1 MEGFFD
7 SIATGF
13 PAMFTAG
20 GDALGSLVGT
30 WPPWPLLALAVGV
43 IVGVL
48 NGAMPGGAVPSLIV
62 LLGFAYGLDPYIA
75 LPLAIGMV
83 ATVPTGDTLPAVLL
97 GMPGSTSGQATIL
110 DGNPMARR
118 GRAGVALSAAYF
130 ASLLGGITGA
140 IFLFLTIPVARPV
153 VNTFSAAEFFVL
165 GLVAIAVVG
174 VVSSGALLRGL
185 MAGAFGLLIAS
196 IGYDDATGVQ
206 RLTFGIDY
214 LWDGIHII
222 PVVIGLFAL
231 PEFFDLIVSDVSIAR
246 HASAQQSDASGQ
258 RREGMFAVLRNWFLV
273 IRSAAMGVFVGLLPG
288 IGGSLAQ
295 WLSYASA
302 RQTVRGGTETFG
314 TGDIRGV
321 IAPESANNAVDGG
334 QLVPTLFFG
343 VPGSVGMALFLGLL
357 IILDVRPGPDM
368 LGRQLPLTLTI
379 AFSLVLANVFATGLA
394 LGFTPLLTRIA
405 FIRPNVLV
413 PIILAVMTIAA
424 FQANR
429 SIYDLIVMLAFGGL
443 GYFMKT
449 YGWPRPPI
457 IIAVILGSII
467 ERYYRISTVAFGLDG
482 IFTRPAVIIILLIA
496 IGTAAYTVWMQRS
509 VGRTLA
515 KQEAEFAARG
525 AAPPAPSAP
534 PPPPAGGSGD
544 APAEL
549 GSAESGG
556 LAESGSAESG
566 AGEESGAEPRA
577 SGFARRLRPTASGW
591 FIAALGVVFAYTL
604 WQTYNWSEDGARLP
618 RVVVIA
624 GLALV
629 GVYLLKHLVTA
640 ASGGGRIMDIGRTIT
655 GDDRRVLLLRTAK
668 ALGTTIGLVA
678 AIWLVGFQ
686 ISLPLYV
693 GLYLLV
699 FGRVHWVVAA
709 AWGVLFVALIYLFF
723 DKVICIPWIDPVLG
737 DLLPDI
743 LVGRARIG
751 GCIG

>member
-1 MEGFFD
+1 MEGGFFE
-7 SIATGF
+7 SIVTGF

-20 GDALGSLVGT
+20 GEALGNLAG
-30 WPPWPLLALAVGV
+30 WQPMLALAVGV
-43 IVGVL
+43 TVGVL

-110 DGNPMARR
+110 DGNPLARR

-130 ASLLGGITGA
+130 ASLLGGIIGA
-140 IFLFLTIPVARPV
+140 VFLFAVIPVARPV
-153 VNTFSAAEFFVL
+153 VRTFGAPEFFVL

-196 IGYDDATGVQ
+196 VGYNNATGSH

-214 LWDGIHII
+214 LWDGIHVI

-231 PEFFDLIVSDVSIAR
+231 PEFFDMVVSDVSIAR
-246 HASAQQSDASGQ
+246 RAQAEQFNASAQ

-273 IRSAAMGVFVGLLPG
+273 IRSAAMGVFIGLLPG

-368 LGRQLPLTLTI
+368 LNRQLPLTMTI

-405 FIRPNVLV
+405 FVRPNVLV
-413 PIILAVMTIAA
+413 PIILAVMTVAA
-424 FQANR
+424 FSSEPLHLRLGRNARVRRAGLLYENLR
-429 SIYDLIVMLAFGGL
+429 LAPPSRHHRRYSGKHHRAFLRARNGGARAGRDIHAPRRHHHSPDRRRHGGL
-443 GYFMKT
+443 HGVDAAER
-449 YGWPRPPI
+449 RPD
-457 IIAVILGSII
+457 AGEARGGVRGA
-467 ERYYRISTVAFGLDG
+467 ERRSPC
-482 IFTRPAVIIILLIA
+482 R
-496 IGTAAYTVWMQRS
+496 AASACGRQR
-509 VGRTLA
+509 RR
-515 KQEAEFAARG
+515 ARG
-525 AAPPAPSAP
+525 ARRGVRRRTRRAASAPS
-534 PPPPAGGSGD
+534 
-544 APAEL
+544 
-549 GSAESGG
+549 ESW
-556 LAESGSAESG
+556 A
-566 AGEESGAEPRA
+566 
-577 SGFARRLRPTASGW
+577 T
-591 FIAALGVVFAYTL
+591 
-604 WQTYNWSEDGARLP
+604 
-618 RVVVIA
+618 
-624 GLALV
+624 
-629 GVYLLKHLVTA
+629 
-640 ASGGGRIMDIGRTIT
+640 GGGAD
-655 GDDRRVLLLRTAK
+655 
-668 ALGTTIGLVA
+668 
-678 AIWLVGFQ
+678 W
-686 ISLPLYV
+686 P
-693 GLYLLV
+693 
-699 FGRVHWVVAA
+699 
-709 AWGVLFVALIYLFF
+709 
-723 DKVICIPWIDPVLG
+723 
-737 DLLPDI
+737 
-743 LVGRARIG
+743 
-751 GCIG
+751 

>member
-1 MEGFFD
+1 MDGGFFD
-7 SIATGF
+7 SIASGF
-13 PAMFTAG
+13 PAMFSAG
-20 GDALGSLVGT
+20 GDALGSLLGA

-110 DGNPMARR
+110 DGNPLARR

-140 IFLFLTIPVARPV
+140 VFLFAVIPVARPV

-185 MAGAFGLLIAS
+185 MAGALGLLIAS

-206 RLTFGIDY
+206 RLTFGVDY

-246 HASAQQSDASGQ
+246 RAHAEQSDASGQ

-379 AFSLVLANVFATGLA
+379 AFSLVLANVLATGLA

-405 FIRPNVLV
+405 FVRPNVLV

-429 SIYDLIVMLAFGGL
+429 SIHDLIVMLAFGGL

-467 ERYYRISTVAFGLDG
+467 ERYYGISTVAFGLDG
-482 IFTRPAVIIILLIA
+482 IFRRPAVIIIILIA
-496 IGTAAYTVWMQRS
+496 VGTAGYTVWMQRS

-515 KQEAEFAARG
+515 KQEAEFAARS

-534 PPPPAGGSGD
+534 PPPAGGSGD
-544 APAEL
+544 EPAVPAESDGNAPAE
-549 GSAESGG
+549 
-556 LAESGSAESG
+556 
-566 AGEESGAEPRA
+566 PRGA
-577 SGFARRLRPTASGW
+577 SGFAQRLRPTASGW
-591 FIAALGVVFAYTL
+591 FIAALAAAFAYTL
-604 WQTYNWSEDGARLP
+604 WQTYDWSEDGARLP

-624 GLALV
+624 GLALA
-629 GVYLLKHLVTA
+629 GVYLLKHLLTST
-640 ASGGGRIMDIGRTIT
+640 SGPGRIMDIGRTIT

-668 ALGTTIGLVA
+668 AIGTTVGLVA

-693 GLYLLV
+693 ALYLLV
-699 FGRVHWVVAA
+699 FGRVHWSVAV

-737 DLLPDI
+737 DSLPDI

>member
-1 MEGFFD
+1 MEGGFLND
-7 SIATGF
+7 IITGF
-13 PAMFTAG
+13 PAMFDAG
-20 GDALGSLVGT
+20 GDALGSLVAV

-110 DGNPMARR
+110 DGNPLARR

-130 ASLLGGITGA
+130 SSLLGGVIGA
-140 IFLFLTIPVARPV
+140 VFLFTVIPVARPV

-185 MAGAFGLLIAS
+185 MAGALGLLIAS
-196 IGYDDATGVQ
+196 VGYDDATGVQ
-206 RLTFGIDY
+206 RLTFGVDY
-214 LWDGIHII
+214 LWDGIHIV

-246 HASAQQSDASGQ
+246 QASTQQSDARGQ

-357 IILDVRPGPDM
+357 IVLGVNPGRDM
-368 LGRQLPLTLTI
+368 LGTQLPLTLTI
-379 AFSLVLANVFATGLA
+379 AFSLVMANVFATGLA
-394 LGFTPLLTRIA
+394 LGFTPVLTRIA
-405 FIRPNVLV
+405 FVRPNVLV
-413 PIILAVMTIAA
+413 PIILAIMTVAA

-429 SIYDLIVMLAFGGL
+429 SIYDLVVMLAFGGL

-482 IFTRPAVIIILLIA
+482 IFTRPAVIVILLIA
-496 IGTAAYTVWMQRS
+496 FGTAGYTVWMQRS

-515 KQEAEFAARG
+515 KQEAEFAARA
-525 AAPPAPSAP
+525 AAPAEP

-544 APAEL
+544 EPAAPAKPD
-549 GSAESGG
+549 AKD
-556 LAESGSAESG
+556 AP
-566 AGEESGAEPRA
+566 EPQA
-577 SGFARRLRPTASGW
+577 SIFKRRLRPTASGW
-591 FIAALGVVFAYTL
+591 FVYMLGAAFVYTL
-604 WQTYNWSEDGARLP
+604 WQASNWSEDGARLP
-618 RVVVIA
+618 RVVVIS

-629 GVYLLKHLVTA
+629 VLYALKHLLTA
-640 ASGGGRIMDIGRTIT
+640 SSGSGRIMDIGRTLT
-655 GDDRRVLLLRTAK
+655 DDDRGVLLRRTAK
-668 ALGTTIGLVA
+668 ALGTTVGLVA
-678 AIWLVGFQ
+678 AIWLIGFQ
-686 ISLPLYV
+686 IALPLYV
-693 GLYLLV
+693 TLYLLA
-699 FGRVHWVVAA
+699 FGRVHWTFAV
-709 AWGVLFVALIYLFF
+709 AWGVAFVLLIYLFF

-737 DLLPDI
+737 DFLPDI

>member
-1 MEGFFD
+1 MEGGFFE
-7 SIATGF
+7 SIVTGF
-13 PAMFTAG
+13 PAMFDAG
-20 GDALGSLVGT
+20 GDALGSLVGA

-110 DGNPMARR
+110 DGNPLARR

-130 ASLLGGITGA
+130 ASLLGGVIGA
-140 IFLFLTIPVARPV
+140 VFLFAVIPVARPV

-206 RLTFGIDY
+206 RLTFGVDY

-246 HASAQQSDASGQ
+246 RASAQQSDASGQ

-379 AFSLVLANVFATGLA
+379 AFSLVMANVFATGLA
-394 LGFTPLLTRIA
+394 LGFTPVLTRIA
-405 FIRPNVLV
+405 FVRPNVLV
-413 PIILAVMTIAA
+413 PIILAIMTVAA

-429 SIYDLIVMLAFGGL
+429 SIYDLLVMLAFGAL

-457 IIAVILGSII
+457 IIAVILGGII

-496 IGTAAYTVWMQRS
+496 VGTAGYTVWMQRS

-515 KQEAEFAARG
+515 KQEAEFAARA
-525 AAPPAPSAP
+525 AAPAEP

-544 APAEL
+544 EPSDSAKSGGKAEAKPAEPAAPGAKPAPAP
-549 GSAESGG
+549 SASI
-556 LAESGSAESG
+556 
-566 AGEESGAEPRA
+566 
-577 SGFARRLRPTASGW
+577 FKRRLRPTASGW
-591 FIAALGVVFAYTL
+591 FIAALGAAFAYTL
-604 WQTYNWSEDGARLP
+604 WQASNWSEDGARLP

-629 GVYLLKHLVTA
+629 ALYAVKHLLTA
-640 ASGGGRIMDIGRTIT
+640 SSGGGRIMDIGRTLT
-655 GDDRRVLLLRTAK
+655 DDDRGVLLRRTAK
-668 ALGTTIGLVA
+668 ALGTTVGLVA
-678 AIWLVGFQ
+678 AIWLIGFQ
-686 ISLPLYV
+686 IALPLYV
-693 GLYLLV
+693 TLYLLA
-699 FGRVHWVVAA
+699 FGRVHWSFAA
-709 AWGVLFVALIYLFF
+709 AWGVAFVALIYLFF

>member
-20 GDALGSLVGT
+20 GEALGNLAG
-30 WPPWPLLALAVGV
+30 WQPMLALAVGV
-43 IVGVL
+43 TVGVL

-110 DGNPMARR
+110 DGNPLARR

-130 ASLLGGITGA
+130 ASLLGGIIGA
-140 IFLFLTIPVARPV
+140 VFLFAVIPVARPV
-153 VNTFSAAEFFVL
+153 VRTFGAPEFFVL

-196 IGYDDATGVQ
+196 VGYNNATGSH

-214 LWDGIHII
+214 LWDGIHVI

-231 PEFFDLIVSDVSIAR
+231 PEFFDMVVSDVSIAR
-246 HASAQQSDASGQ
+246 RAQAEQFNASAQ

-273 IRSAAMGVFVGLLPG
+273 IRSAAMGVFIGLLPG

-368 LGRQLPLTLTI
+368 LNRQLPLTMTI

-405 FIRPNVLV
+405 FVRPNVLV
-413 PIILAVMTIAA
+413 PIILAVMTVAA

-429 SIYDLIVMLAFGGL
+429 SIYDLVVMLAFGGL

-449 YGWPRPPI
+449 YGWPRPPV

-467 ERYYRISTVAFGLDG
+467 ERFYGRATVGHGLEG

-496 IGTAAYTVWMQRS
+496 VGTAAYTVWMQRS
-509 VGRTLA
+509 VSRTLA
-515 KQEAEFAARG
+515 KQEAEFTARN
-525 AAPPAPSAP
+525 AAPPAA

-544 APAEL
+544 EPAEP
-549 GSAESGG
+549 A
-556 LAESGSAESG
+556 APG
-566 AGEESGAEPRA
+566 AKAAPEPRA
-577 SGFARRLRPTASGW
+577 SSFKRRLRPTASGW
-591 FIAALGVVFAYTL
+591 FIAALSVAFAYTL
-604 WQTYNWSEDGARLP
+604 WQSYDWPGSGARLP
-618 RVVVIA
+618 RVVVIS

-629 GVYLLKHLVTA
+629 VLYALKHLLTA
-640 ASGGGRIMDIGRTIT
+640 SSGAGRIMDIGRTLT
-655 GDDRRVLLLRTAK
+655 DDDRGILLRRTAK
-668 ALGTTIGLVA
+668 ALGTTAGLVA
-678 AIWLVGFQ
+678 AIWLIGFQ
-686 ISLPLYV
+686 IALPLYV
-693 GLYLLV
+693 TLYLLA
-699 FGRVHWVVAA
+699 FGRVHWTFAV
-709 AWGVLFVALIYLFF
+709 AWGVAFVLLIYLFF

>member
-394 LGFTPLLTRIA
+394 LGFTPVLTRIA

-534 PPPPAGGSGD
+534 PPAGGSGD

-549 GSAESGG
+549 GPTESGG
-556 LAESGSAESG
+556 LAESGPAESD

-640 ASGGGRIMDIGRTIT
+640 ASGGGRIMDIGRTVT

>member
-1 MEGFFD
+1 MFIE
-7 SIATGF
+7 SILEGF

-20 GDALGSLVGT
+20 GEAIGNLAN
-30 WPPWPLLALAVGV
+30 WRPILALIVGV
-43 IVGVL
+43 VVGVL

-110 DGNPMARR
+110 DGNPLARQ

-130 ASLLGGITGA
+130 ASLLGGIIGA
-140 IFLFLTIPVARPV
+140 IFLFTTIPVARPV

-185 MAGAFGLLIAS
+185 IAGAFGLLIAS
-196 IGYDDATGVQ
+196 VGYDDATGAH
-206 RLTFGIDY
+206 RLTFGQDY
-214 LWDGIHII
+214 LWDGIHVI

-231 PEFFDLIVSDVSIAR
+231 PEFFDMVVSDVSIAR
-246 HASAQQSDASGQ
+246 RAETSRFDASAQ
-258 RREGMFAVLRNWFLV
+258 RREGMGSVLKNWLLV

-302 RQTVRGGTETFG
+302 RQTVRGGTQTFG

-368 LGRQLPLTLTI
+368 LNDQLPLTMTI
-379 AFSLVLANVFATGLA
+379 AFSLVMANVLATGMA

-405 FIRPNVLV
+405 FVRPNILV

-429 SIYDLIVMLAFGGL
+429 SIYDLVVMLAFGAL

-457 IIAVILGSII
+457 IIAVVLGGII
-467 ERYYRISTVAFGLDG
+467 ERYYGIASVAFDWVDFSAPLEGV
-482 IFTRPAVIIILLIA
+482 FTRPAVIIIILIA
-496 IGTAAYTVWMQRS
+496 VGTAAYTVRMQRS
-509 VGRTLA
+509 VNRTVA
-515 KQEAEFAARG
+515 RQEAEFAAR
-525 AAPPAPSAP
+525 AEAS
-534 PPPPAGGSGD
+534 PPPAGGSDDD
-544 APAEL
+544 AAEPAEAL
-549 GSAESGG
+549 PVESKGRPP
-556 LAESGSAESG
+556 LTSL
-566 AGEESGAEPRA
+566 
-577 SGFARRLRPTASGW
+577 LRPTPSGM
-591 FIAALGVVFAYTL
+591 FIALLAFAFAFTF
-604 WQTYNWSEDGARLP
+604 WQTFEWTSQAARLP
-618 RVVVIA
+618 RVITVA
-624 GLALV
+624 GLALIAIYV
-629 GVYLLKHLVTA
+629 AVHLISPS
-640 ASGGGRIMDIGRTIT
+640 SGRARIMDIGRTAT
-655 GDDRRVLLLRTAK
+655 DDDRHVLMLRTAK
-668 ALGTTIGLVA
+668 AIGTTFGLVL
-678 AIWLVGFQ
+678 AIWLIGFQ
-686 ISLPLYV
+686 IAVPAYV
-693 GLYLLV
+693 FL
-699 FGRVHWVVAA
+699 
-709 AWGVLFVALIYLFF
+709 YLFF
-723 DKVICIPWIDPVLG
+723 FGHVRWWTALGWLIVFLVLIYGFFDEVIHIPWIDPVLG
-737 DLLPDI
+737 DFLPDI
-743 LVGRARIG
+743 LKGRETVTQFLDRT
-751 GCIG
+751 